1 MSVIRHR
8 LRPLRVGIAAALL
21 VASSASTPATAAPVS
36 GQGTW
41 ETTLQSRDLDG
52 NPATI
57 EAYYDTVL
65 NITWLANANL
75 AQTSGFD
82 SDGLMLWAAA
92 NTWAAGLDINGITGW
107 RLPTTNP
114 IDGTTADDASQ
125 SNIGTEDL
133 GHNVSA
139 PGTLFAGSTA
149 SEMAHLFYNTL
160 GNKSVCDPATSTVS
174 MCTSQS
180 GSGLTNTA
188 LFSNVQANRYWSST
202 QFVPTA
208 GNAWSFNT
216 NSGIQNSTDQT
227 SGLYAWAVHS
237 GDVTAVPEPAAA
249 WLLGATVVGVIAGAR
264 KRRRPNSSGRR

>member
-1 MSVIRHR
+1 M
-8 LRPLRVGIAAALL
+8 ALHGHGTL
-21 VASSASTPATAAPVS
+21 VALFIVASGVSPFASAVPVI

-52 NPATI
+52 NSATV
-57 EAYYDTVL
+57 EAYYGTVL

-82 SDGLMLWAAA
+82 ADGLMVWATA
-92 NTWAAGLDINGITGW
+92 NTWAAGLNINGITGW
-107 RLPTTNP
+107 RLPTVSP
-114 IDGTTADDASQ
+114 VDGTTADDASQ

-133 GHNVSA
+133 GHNISA

-160 GNKSVCDPATSTVS
+160 GDKSVCNPATSTTS
-174 MCTSQS
+174 MCVSQP

-188 LFSNVQANRYWSST
+188 LFANVQAGRYWSST
-202 QFVPTA
+202 EFTQTT
-208 GNAWSFNT
+208 GNAFSFST
-216 NSGIQNSTDQT
+216 TVSTSGLQNSTDKT

-237 GDVTAVPEPAAA
+237 GDVAVVPAPAAV
-249 WLLGATVVGVIAGAR
+249 WLLGTGLMGFVAVAR
-264 KRRRPNSSGRR
+264 KRRR